1 MDEHPLH
8 QPEGRPMR
16 FAIDLRQCQDH
27 GHCAFTSSAFDLD
40 GRGRLA
46 VRKPGLQQF
55 VSEPL
60 PASLRDEIEE
70 AVFACPA
77 QAIDLLDDDA

>member
-1 MDEHPLH
+1 
-8 QPEGRPMR
+8 MR
-16 FAIDLRQCQDH
+16 FVIDLRQCQDH

-40 GRGRLA
+40 ARGRLA
-46 VRKPGLQQF
+46 VRKPGLRQF
-55 VSEPL
+55 VSDPL

-77 QAIDLLDDDA
+77 QAIDLLEDDE